1 MKYFTIEELVYSDV
15 ARCREIVNVPNEA
28 AIKNMQRLIE
38 MVLDPAREYL
48 GKAIKVN
55 SGYRCKELNA
65 VVGGAKQ
72 SYHLRGRAADI
83 TVGNVSENRRLYSIL
98 RKLPHVE
105 LIWEKGG
112 AWIHVA
118 L

>member
-1 MKYFTIEELVYSDV
+1 MKYFTIKELSHSETAMRMGINNQPD
-15 ARCREIVNVPNEA
+15 NEA
-28 AIKNMQRLIE
+28 VKNMLKLIDD
-38 MVLDPAREYL
+38 VLDPAREAL
-48 GKAIKVN
+48 GLPIIVN
-55 SGYRCKELNA
+55 SGYRNKRLNCI
-65 VVGGAKQ
+65 VGGAAR
-72 SYHLRGRAADI
+72 SYHLCGRAADV
-83 TVGNVSENRRLYSIL
+83 TVGNVSDNRRLYAIL